1 MPERPAPVT
10 DLAWGPEAAGDLGAR
25 VVDLWTEL
33 IERMPSLPVARERV
47 PADVAA
53 GVAVDVPEEPMG
65 VDELVAHLRELTFEQ
80 SVYPGHPA
88 FFAYISGAGTVPG
101 AAAELLA
108 AGLNQNAGGYRLGPG
123 AAEIELHLT
132 RWLAGRFGLPDG
144 AGGMIM
150 TGGAMANFVA
160 LKCARDER
168 MGVEVREAGVAA
180 HGPVA
185 LYASEEA
192 HVVIRRAADMLG
204 LGAGAVRAIAVD
216 GGQRMRPDALADAID
231 RDLATGV
238 RPLAVCATAGTTTTG
253 SIDPLP
259 AVADVAAQH
268 GLWFHVD
275 AAYGGAVVLSDE
287 LRGLLAGVER
297 ADSLAIDPHK
307 WLYTSQS
314 AGCVLLRDFG
324 ALSRSFHS
332 DASFIWLDEA
342 ARHGVDFAM
351 HGPQFSRGFAALK
364 VWISLLAHGR
374 AAYGRRIAHD
384 VALTSYLAELVT
396 EHADFEL
403 MCEPRL
409 SICCFRFR
417 PAGWRDGEEALD
429 RLNERLM
436 TAIHADGRV
445 YCSNA
450 VIDGRFGLRA
460 CIVNFRTEAR
470 DVERLLDVAAEL
482 GRLEQERRVDV
493 PAGAPYEAVR
503 PGTETPDS

>member
-1 MPERPAPVT
+1 VAVRPAPVT
-10 DLAWGPEAAGDLGAR
+10 DLAWSAERAAEFGGEVLGIWTELLARLPELPVSRELTPAEVAPAMALPIPEQPMPAGDL
-25 VVDLWTEL
+25 VE
-33 IERMPSLPVARERV
+33 
-47 PADVAA
+47 
-53 GVAVDVPEEPMG
+53 
-65 VDELVAHLRELTFEQ
+65 HLRELTFEH
-80 SVYPGHPA
+80 SPLMGHPA
-88 FFAYISGAGTVPG
+88 FFAYIIGAGTVPG

-108 AGLNQNAGGYRLGPG
+108 AGLNPCCGGYRLGPG
-123 AAEIELHLT
+123 AAEIELQLT
-132 RWLAGRFGLPDG
+132 RWLAGRFGLPEG
-144 AGGMIM
+144 SGGMIM

-160 LKCARDER
+160 LKCARDA
-168 MGVEVREAGVAA
+168 GLGHDVREQGVCE
-180 HGPVA
+180 HGPAA

-216 GGQRMRPDALADAID
+216 AGQRMRAGVLEAAI
-231 RDLATGV
+231 RGDLAAGV

-259 AVADVAAQH
+259 EIAGVAQEH
-268 GLWFHVD
+268 GLWLHVD
-275 AAYGGAVVLSDE
+275 AAYGGAIALSDE
-287 LRGLLAGVER
+287 LRGLLDGVER

-307 WLYTSQS
+307 WLYTPQS

-342 ARHGVDFAM
+342 VRHGVDFAM

-364 VWISLLAHGR
+364 VWVSLLAHGR

-384 VALTSYLAELVT
+384 VALARYLGELVE
-396 EHADFEL
+396 EHPDFEL

-409 SICCFRFR
+409 SICCFRYR
-417 PAGWRDGEEALD
+417 PAARQASEQQLD

-436 TAIHADGRV
+436 TAIMADGRV

-450 VIDGRFGLRA
+450 VIGGRFGLRA
-460 CIVNFRTEAR
+460 CIVNFRTEAE
-470 DVERLLDVAAEL
+470 DVERLLAVAAEL
-482 GRLEQERRVDV
+482 GELEQQRGVV
-493 PAGAPYEAVR
+493 
-503 PGTETPDS
+503 

>member
-1 MPERPAPVT
+1 VSHRPAPVT
-10 DLAWGPEAAGDLGAR
+10 DLAWSPEQAKAFGGEMLG
-25 VVDLWTEL
+25 LWTEL
-33 IERMPSLPVARERV
+33 LERLPDMPVSRELVPTEVAHAVALP
-47 PADVAA
+47 
-53 GVAVDVPEEPMG
+53 VPEEPMP
-65 VDELVAHLRELTFEQ
+65 VDDLVAHLRELAFEQ
-80 SVYPGHPA
+80 SLLIGHPA
-88 FFAYISGAGTVPG
+88 FLGYIVGAGTVPG

-108 AGLNQNAGGYRLGPG
+108 AGLNPCLGGYRLSPG

-132 RWLAGRFGLPDG
+132 SWLAGRFGMPEG

-150 TGGAMANFVA
+150 TGGAMANFVG

-168 MGVEVREAGVAA
+168 LGIDVREQGVRA

-185 LYASEEA
+185 LYASAEA

-204 LGAGAVRAIAVD
+204 LGAAAVRTIPIDAQ
-216 GGQRMRPDALADAID
+216 QRMRPEALEAAIEQD
-231 RDLATGV
+231 RAGGV

-253 SIDPLP
+253 SIDPL
-259 AVADVAAQH
+259 AAIAAIAERH
-268 GLWFHVD
+268 GLWLHVD
-275 AAYGGAVVLSDE
+275 AAYGGAAVLSDE
-287 LRGLLAGVER
+287 LRPLLDGVER
-297 ADSLAIDPHK
+297 ADSLAVDPHK

-332 DASFIWLDEA
+332 GASYIWLDEA

-384 VALTSYLAELVT
+384 VALARYLGELVV
-396 EHADFEL
+396 EHPDFEL

-409 SICCFRFR
+409 SICCFRYR
-417 PAGWRDGEEALD
+417 PAGWGGSEEELD
-429 RLNERLM
+429 RVNERLM
-436 TAIHADGRV
+436 MAIMADGRA

-450 VIDGRFGLRA
+450 VIAGRFGLRA
-460 CIVNFRTEAR
+460 CIVNFRTEA
-470 DVERLLDVAAEL
+470 DDIERLLAVAAEL
-482 GRLEQERRVDV
+482 GELQQ
-493 PAGAPYEAVR
+493 
-503 PGTETPDS
+503 